1 VKAGVQMVGQQTSAL
16 TIVPINH
23 SNGQYQHLPVISDS
37 FSIFTTKQ
45 SKRHSREE
53 FTV

>member
-1 VKAGVQMVGQQTSAL
+1 VEAGVQMVGQQKSAL
-16 TIVPINH
+16 TIIPINH
-23 SNGQYQHLPVISDS
+23 SNGQHQYLPVISDS

-45 SKRHSREE
+45 SKCHSREE